1 MSRQEQIAAS
11 IFPDILKREQD
22 RTAHRITFSNIT
34 DDDRIDELFEKSA
47 RKAARKSLEYAEIFI
62 QESKNLITIK

>member
-34 DDDRIDELFEKSA
+34 DDDKIDNLFKN
-47 RKAARKSLEYAEIFI
+47 AAL
-62 QESKNLITIK
+62 

>member
-11 IFPDILKREQD
+11 IFPDILRREQD
-22 RTAHRITFSNIT
+22 RTAKRISFSNIT
-34 DDDRIDELFEKSA
+34 DDDEIDNLFKNA
-47 RKAARKSLEYAEIFI
+47 ALKAARKSLEYAEIFI